1 MKHGI
6 RRNPLSEYLRKQNI
20 KYESNID
27 ETIGNPR
34 VEFDLLLAK
43 MENFLCQIVH
53 CLSRLR
59 PLAFNKK
66 IDFSRMFFFCSVYVR
81 LIQITDHAFVLDVV
95 VVRTV
100 MLLFA
105 K

>member
-6 RRNPLSEYLRKQNI
+6 RRNTLSEYLRKQII
-20 KYESNID
+20 KYESKIY
-27 ETIGNPR
+27 EMIGNPR

-59 PLAFNKK
+59 PLAFDEKS
-66 IDFSRMFFFCSVYVR
+66 IFLECFFFCSVYVC
-81 LIQITDHAFVLDVV
+81 LIQITDHAFVFDVV
-95 VVRTV
+95 VVVRQ
-100 MLLFA
+100 MRI
-105 K
+105 